1 MEAKR
6 KGCMAVEKHKYVV
19 VSLHTIY
26 IPGKAYTNFVSR
38 KKWSGRGLGTDR
50 IKGTSSH

>member
-19 VSLHTIY
+19 VSLHTLD
-26 IPGKAYTNFVSR
+26 TNFVSR
-38 KKWSGRGLGTDR
+38 SGRGLGTDR